1 MIEIKITNEQ
11 KVKVTLVP
19 VSDTGK
25 PAKLDGKPAWEVVSG
40 FSRLVVADDGMSAT
54 LISEDDPGDT
64 VYEVSADAD
73 LGEGVETIADTI
85 KLTVE
90 GARAKNL
97 GLVAAAPEP
106 K

>member
-19 VSDTGK
+19 VTDTGK
-25 PAKLDGKPAWEVVSG
+25 AAQLDGKPGWEVISG
-40 FSRLVVADDGMSAT
+40 FSKLEVADDGMSAT

-64 VYEVSADAD
+64 VYAVEADAD

-97 GLVAAAPEP
+97 GLVAGTPEP